1 MTLAFARN
9 RVESVEPFIVL
20 DVMEKANR
28 LEASGRDVL
37 HLEVGQ
43 PGTPAPSGVLD
54 AAREALETDRLGYT
68 EAFGIHELRIRIARH
83 YRDAYGVEIAPDR
96 VALTTGS
103 SGGFILAFLAAFEPG
118 ARVALAEPGY
128 PAYRNI
134 LAALGLEAVGV
145 PTEAEDR
152 FQITPSLLDRLG
164 PNLDGVIV
172 ASPANPT
179 GTMLPAEALG
189 ALAAYCGDRG
199 IRLISDEIYHGITYS
214 MDGASALEFTDDAVV
229 LNSFSKYYSMTG
241 WRIGWMILPENLC
254 RPVGRLSQNLFISV
268 PTLSQRAALA
278 AFDCRDELDANVAR
292 YAANRE
298 YLLRELPAAGFD
310 ILAPADGAFYLYA
323 DVSRL
328 TNHSGT
334 FCDSLLQE
342 AGVAI
347 ATGLDFDRARGHT
360 TVRISFAGTAE
371 TMAEA
376 VRRIREWSGR

>member
-1 MTLAFARN
+1 MTPAFARA
-9 RVESVEPFIVL
+9 RLESVEPFIVL
-20 DVMEKANR
+20 DVMDRANR
-28 LEASGRDVL
+28 LEAAGRDVL

-43 PGTPAPSGVLD
+43 PGTPAPSGVLA
-54 AAREALETDRLGYT
+54 AARQALETDRLGYT
-68 EAFGIHELRIRIARH
+68 EAFGIHELRARIARH

-134 LAALGLEAVGV
+134 LAALGLEAVSV
-145 PTEAEDR
+145 PATVEDG

-164 PNLDGVIV
+164 PDLDGVIV

-189 ALAAYCGDRG
+189 ALTAYCGDRG

-214 MDGASALEFTDDAVV
+214 MDGASALEFTDDAIV

-241 WRIGWMILPENLC
+241 WRVGWMVLPEGLC
-254 RPVGRLSQNLFISV
+254 RPVERLSQNLFISV
-268 PTLSQRAALA
+268 PTLSQHAALA
-278 AFDCRDELDANVAR
+278 AFDCSDELDANVAR

-334 FCDSLLQE
+334 FSDTLLE
-342 AGVAI
+342 ETGVAI
-347 ATGLDFDRARGHT
+347 ATGLDFDRERGHT

-371 TMAEA
+371 TMVEA